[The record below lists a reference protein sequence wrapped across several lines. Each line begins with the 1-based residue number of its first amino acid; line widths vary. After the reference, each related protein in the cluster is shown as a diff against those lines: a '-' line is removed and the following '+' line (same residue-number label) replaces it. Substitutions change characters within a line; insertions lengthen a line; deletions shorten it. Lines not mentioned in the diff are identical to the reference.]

1 MGSLNITVNSQ
12 LKYSI
17 APTFNV
23 LNKKL
28 ASRRTTS
35 QSVTS
40 GILTL

>member
-1 MGSLNITVNSQ
+1 MGSLIITLNSQ

-17 APTFNV
+17 ASTGIV

-40 GILTL
+40 SILTI